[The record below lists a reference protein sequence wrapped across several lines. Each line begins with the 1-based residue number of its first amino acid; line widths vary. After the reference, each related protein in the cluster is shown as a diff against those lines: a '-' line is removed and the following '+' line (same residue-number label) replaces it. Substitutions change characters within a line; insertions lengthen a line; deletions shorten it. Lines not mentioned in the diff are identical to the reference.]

1 MSEPPESNFI
11 KEMGDALKEQLVED
25 EKAKS
30 IAKIMADEGAKK
42 WLELRSWI
50 STSIEAINDELPE
63 FILSYDDSGGGGL
76 VIVIDHELNDRN
88 VKITFNFSSA
98 EISYQG
104 TNCEGVFRPRVN
116 GSTLDYQLQQ
126 TKPIPPDRQDQSGLR
141 VLSRL
146 FLLFP

>member
-30 IAKIMADEGAKK
+30 IATIMADDGAKK

-63 FILSYDDSGGGGL
+63 FILSYDDSGAA
-76 VIVIDHELNDRN
+76 D
-88 VKITFNFSSA
+88 S
-98 EISYQG
+98 
-104 TNCEGVFRPRVN
+104 
-116 GSTLDYQLQQ
+116 
-126 TKPIPPDRQDQSGLR
+126 
-141 VLSRL
+141 
-146 FLLFP
+146 